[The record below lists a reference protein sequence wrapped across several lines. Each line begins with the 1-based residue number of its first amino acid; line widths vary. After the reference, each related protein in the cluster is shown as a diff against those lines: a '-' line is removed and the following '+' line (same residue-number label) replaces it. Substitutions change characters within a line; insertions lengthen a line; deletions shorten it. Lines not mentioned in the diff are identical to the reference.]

1 MMRIYLS
8 FRHENDDEA
17 EGHRVSPEPTRSG
30 EPAPTSPPTIGGRR
44 RSGQWPWWERSDGG
58 SRLSTASR

>member
-17 EGHRVSPEPTRSG
+17 EGHRVTSAAGPSAG
-30 EPAPTSPPTIGGRR
+30 EPDDRAVASTSSRISPGG
-44 RSGQWPWWERSDGG
+44 GG
-58 SRLSTASR
+58 PKAVAG